1 MYIAASSRCFPK
13 LSLDETMERL
23 VDLEF
28 SGIEIVIREDEG
40 ALKPSDIRDH
50 FDQAVRQSLQSRR
63 ISPVAFFYDV
73 DLDDPRYL
81 DDFAICCKLAKA
93 TKVVTVCIRASELGT
108 PFNEEVERL
117 RKMVDI
123 GLSEGIVVGV
133 ITERG
138 RMTEDP
144 DTIGVLCKSVEGL
157 GVAIDPS
164 HFVYQW
170 PRPRDYDALLP
181 RVCHVRLRDSSR
193 EQLQVQIGQGIVEYG
208 RLVIQLGKSGYQ
220 RALCV
225 DILPQDGID
234 QNAELRKMRL
244 LLESLLI

>member
-1 MYIAASSRCFPK
+1 

-28 SGIEIVIREDEG
+28 SGIEIVVSEEEG
-40 ALKPSDIRDH
+40 QLKPSDILSN
-50 FDQAVRQSLQSRR
+50 FDQAVRQCLQSRR
-63 ISPVAFFYDV
+63 ISPVAFFFDV
-73 DLDDPRYL
+73 DLESSQYL
-81 DDFAICCKLAKA
+81 DYFSACCKLAKA
-93 TKVVTVCIRASELGT
+93 TKVVTVCIRSSELGT

-133 ITERG
+133 ITERY

-144 DTIGVLCKSVEGL
+144 DTVGVLCKSVEGL

-164 HFVYQW
+164 HFVYQR
-170 PRPRDYDALLP
+170 PEPRDYDALLP
-181 RVCHVRLRDSSR
+181 RVCHVRLRDSTR
-193 EQLQVQIGQGIVEYG
+193 DNLQVQIGQGIVEYG
-208 RLVIQLGKSGYQ
+208 RLVIQLGKSGYK
-220 RALCV
+220 RALCI
-225 DILPQDGID
+225 DILPRDSID